1 MNPIKEDEQMCRNEA
16 VAVDTL
22 AALIAAAQNPD
33 VAVARDAQDQLFL
46 MAHPRVLRYAQSLVK
61 SHDAEDLAQDAM
73 LTAFRKLHQLSS
85 PNAFFSWLRQITHN
99 LAMNHLTR
107 GRKFRQLDV
116 EAADQRVSDESD
128 AATLTIQQER
138 MNIVRNCLN
147 RLPADQQTIL
157 RMHHVE
163 EVSLVDIA
171 EMYNIPV
178 GTAKSRSFTAR
189 GALRAL
195 LEAQAV

>member
-1 MNPIKEDEQMCRNEA
+1 MNPITKDEPMCRNEA
-16 VAVDTL
+16 VDTEIL
-22 AALIAAAQNPD
+22 TQLITDAKNGCRA
-33 VAVARDAQDQLFL
+33 AQDQLIQL
-46 MAHPRVLRYAQSLVK
+46 AYARVLRYAQSLVK
-61 SHDAEDLAQDAM
+61 SHDAEDLAQDTM
-73 LTAFRKLHQLSS
+73 MTAIRKLDQLTS
-85 PNAFFSWLRQITHN
+85 PGAFFSWLRQITHN

-116 EAADQRVSDESD
+116 ESADQRVSDETD

-138 MNIVRNCLN
+138 NQIVRNCMN

-157 RMHHVE
+157 RMHHVDG
-163 EVSLVDIA
+163 VSLVDIA
-171 EMYNIPV
+171 EMYDIPV

-195 LEAQAV
+195 LESQAV